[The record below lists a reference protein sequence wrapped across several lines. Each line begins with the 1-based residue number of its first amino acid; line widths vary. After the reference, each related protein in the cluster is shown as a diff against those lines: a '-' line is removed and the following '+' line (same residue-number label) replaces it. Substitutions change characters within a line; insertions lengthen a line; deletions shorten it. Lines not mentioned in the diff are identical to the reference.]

1 MQYRISKSLG
11 FGSGYKEE
19 LENNIKLDNSF
30 PWDEFCEDA
39 KNSFYLIKEY
49 EGFDYHIWNDSFS
62 FGIEP
67 SYRDDPYFCVK
78 FDFEDKG
85 ESWIC
90 RGRAFGYYGS
100 KVGKVYKF
108 YKEYE
113 RQSKFIAFI
122 DKWYEP
128 LKEWA
133 KKQEVE

>member
-1 MQYRISKSLG
+1 MQHRISKSLG
-11 FGSGYKEE
+11 FGGGYQEE

-30 PWDEFCEDA
+30 PWDKFYEDA
-39 KNSFYLIKEY
+39 KNAFYLIKVY

-67 SYRDDPYFCVK
+67 SYRDDPYFRVQ
-78 FDFEDKG
+78 FNFEDKG

-133 KKQEVE
+133 TNQKKS